1 MNLIKIEVYT
11 YIPAR
16 SIWIMNKYDMM
27 TTPTNY
33 IQTYYDEVYG
43 NTDKRMHFILMKLS
57 TLNIVRV
64 VLGKYSKSS
73 NRVN

>member
-1 MNLIKIEVYT
+1 
-11 YIPAR
+11 
-16 SIWIMNKYDMM
+16 MM

-57 TLNIVRV
+57 TSNIKTYIKYCPCSTKYLVLYQLNYMCK
-64 VLGKYSKSS
+64 L
-73 NRVN
+73 